1 MLKAERERETRE
13 HKAREIRKKAFRE
26 LKKRGASQCG
36 SSGREKKKKKALELN
51 KCVDFMNAHHF
62 EDGF

>member
-36 SSGREKKKKKALELN
+36 SSGRDTREKKALELN